1 MKKILCVIILLVLL
15 ISEVK
20 AQNIQ
25 ITKFERNITNLIA
38 STNPVY
44 DNAGE
49 ACAMVRF
56 FVRDMGFTIEANLG
70 VVKTDTLSGEI
81 RLWIPTGTKRIT
93 VRHEGMLPLS
103 GYEIPIRIES
113 KATYEATIDIEERK
127 EKKESNAHVFLEAR
141 YNVMTLAGP
150 EVGLGFEVKNHVI
163 EVNAVYGLK
172 KSDDLFFY
180 DKDGNMNEAYSYQP
194 FRLGLRYGYEI
205 EIIENVLAVVP
216 QVGCAYNLMSGK
228 GVASTVSTGDDYKTA
243 SSFSALGALRLQVAL
258 GNHLKLY
265 VTPEYDYGLYKDDN
279 CKWISDYDKT
289 FKGWTDG
296 FNLSVG
302 LNVSF

>member
-1 MKKILCVIILLVLL
+1 MKKILYVIILLVLL
-15 ISEVK
+15 ISEGK

-25 ITKFERNITNLIA
+25 ITKFERNITSLIA

-49 ACAMVRF
+49 ACAMVKF

-150 EVGLGFEVKNHVI
+150 EVGLGVEVKNHVI

-180 DKDGNMNEAYSYQP
+180 DKDGSMNEAYSYQP

>member
-1 MKKILCVIILLVLL
+1 MMKRVFSIILLAFLV
-15 ISEVK
+15 SVAD
-20 AQNIQ
+20 AQDIQ
-25 ITKFERNITNLIA
+25 ITKFERNVTSLIA
-38 STNPVY
+38 SMNPVY

-49 ACAMVRF
+49 VCAVVRF
-56 FVRDMGFTIEANLG
+56 FVRDMGYVIEPNLG
-70 VVKTDTLSGEI
+70 VLRSDTLAGEI
-81 RLWIPTGTKRIT
+81 RLWIPKGTKRIT
-93 VRHEGMLPLS
+93 VRHEGMLPLT
-103 GYEIPIRIES
+103 GYDIPLRIES
-113 KATYEATIDIEERK
+113 KVTYEATIDIEERK

-228 GVASTVSTGDDYKTA
+228 SVASTVSTGDDYKTA

>member
-15 ISEVK
+15 ISEGK

-25 ITKFERNITNLIA
+25 ITKFERNVTSLIA

>member
-1 MKKILCVIILLVLL
+1 
-15 ISEVK
+15 
-20 AQNIQ
+20 
-25 ITKFERNITNLIA
+25 
-38 STNPVY
+38 
-44 DNAGE
+44 
-49 ACAMVRF
+49 
-56 FVRDMGFTIEANLG
+56 
-70 VVKTDTLSGEI
+70 
-81 RLWIPTGTKRIT
+81 
-93 VRHEGMLPLS
+93 MLPLS

>member
-15 ISEVK
+15 ISEGK

-150 EVGLGFEVKNHVI
+150 EVGLGVEVKNHVI

>member
-15 ISEVK
+15 ISEGK

-25 ITKFERNITNLIA
+25 ITKFERNFTSLIA

-113 KATYEATIDIEERK
+113 KVTYEATIDIEERK

-150 EVGLGFEVKNHVI
+150 EVGLGFEAKNHVI

>member
-15 ISEVK
+15 ISEGK

-70 VVKTDTLSGEI
+70 VVKTDTLPSEI

-150 EVGLGFEVKNHVI
+150 EVGLGVEVKNHVI

-180 DKDGNMNEAYSYQP
+180 DKDGSMNEAYSYQP